1 MGKSMKFE
9 FTLSNTKRKK
19 EVAPFA
25 GAWIEISE
33 EKGRRLIEVVAPFAG
48 AWIEIDIYRC

>member
-1 MGKSMKFE
+1 MLVS
-9 FTLSNTKRKK
+9 LH
-19 EVAPFA
+19 VAPFA